1 MIKTTSRLV
10 MTAAAASLAF
20 APIAATANTRAAD
33 SKATYTTASAPGQGV
48 AAEGEKLEAEGGV
61 GIIIAILGAAAIVG
75 GIIILAEDDDDN
87 QSPGG
92 N

>member
-1 MIKTTSRLV
+1 MIKATSRLV

-20 APIAATANTRAAD
+20 APIAATAANTRAAN
-33 SKATYTTASAPGQGV
+33 STATYSAAGEGRD
-48 AAEGEKLEAEGGV
+48 AKGEKLNAQG
-61 GIIIAILGAAAIVG
+61 AILAILAGAAFIG
-75 GIIILAEDDDDN
+75 GIIILADDDDDN

>member
-20 APIAATANTRAAD
+20 APIAANANTRAAD
-33 SKATYTTASAPGQGV
+33 STATYTTASAPGEGV
-48 AAEGEKLEAEGGV
+48 DAKGEKLAGAPGILLALFGG
-61 GIIIAILGAAAIVG
+61 GLIIAAIIIAAD
-75 GIIILAEDDDDN
+75 EDDDN

>member
-33 SKATYTTASAPGQGV
+33 SKATYTTASAPGEGV
-48 AAEGEKLEAEGGV
+48 TAEGEKLEGTA
-61 GIIIAILGAAAIVG
+61 GILVALLAAAAIVG
-75 GIIILAEDDDDN
+75 GIIIIAEDDDDDN

>member
-1 MIKTTSRLV
+1 

-33 SKATYTTASAPGQGV
+33 STATYAAPGEGRD
-48 AAEGEKLEAEGGV
+48 AKGEKLVAPGV
-61 GIIIAILGAAAIVG
+61 LVAILAAAAAAG
-75 GIIILAEDDDDN
+75 AIIILSDDDDDN